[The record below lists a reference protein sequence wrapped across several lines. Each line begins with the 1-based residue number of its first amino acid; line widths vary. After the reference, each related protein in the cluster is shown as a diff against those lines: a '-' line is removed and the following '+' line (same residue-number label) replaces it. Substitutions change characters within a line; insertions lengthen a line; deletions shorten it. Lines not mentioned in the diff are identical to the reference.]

1 MSLAARR
8 IVLRDI
14 RLDDL
19 DAYADWHQLGRRWQ
33 ETDGPD
39 LGPVSTAAETADWV
53 AQQVEK
59 LRDIIQAGT
68 FSTPRHRMV
77 IAARDDDRLIGEVS
91 RYTEHKV
98 LGWQAVGIVIFDEG
112 LWGQGLGYE
121 ALGTW
126 VDYLFGA
133 QPDWRR
139 LMMGTW
145 SGNTGM
151 LRLAAKLGF
160 VEEARYR
167 EARFIRGAYYDS
179 VTFGI
184 LRTEWQA
191 RYPAG
196 FAASL
201 EA

>member
-1 MSLAARR
+1 MNIPARR
-8 IVLRDI
+8 VVLRDI

-19 DAYADWHQLGRRWQ
+19 DAFAHWHQPDQRWH

-39 LGPVSTAAETADWV
+39 LGPTPTPAEAADWI
-53 AQQVEK
+53 AGQTEK
-59 LRDIIQAGT
+59 LRAHIQAGT
-68 FSTPRHRMV
+68 FNTPRHRMV
-77 IAARDDDRLIGEVS
+77 VATRDDDRFIGEVS

-98 LGWQAVGIVIFDEG
+98 LGWQALGIAIYDDG
-112 LWGQGLGYE
+112 RWGQGLGYE

-145 SGNTGM
+145 SGNVGM

-179 VTFGI
+179 VMFGI
-184 LRTEWQA
+184 LRTEWEA
-191 RYPAG
+191 RYPDG